1 MSGAAPALFELDGP
15 EEEMDALAGNIRALE
30 QQGIALK
37 SQAVLARSNGALAR
51 VAEALEARGVPVL
64 YLGPLFERPEIR
76 DLLSLLSLLV
86 DASGPGLVRV
96 GDFPEYS
103 IKIGRVSCGAWVCNY
118 VWISVVAVTLK

>member
-15 EEEMDALAGNIRALE
+15 EEEMDALAGNFRALE

-86 DASGPGLVRV
+86 DA
-96 GDFPEYS
+96 
-103 IKIGRVSCGAWVCNY
+103 KIGRAHVELQSLMRTSY
-118 VWISVVAVTLK
+118 AVFCLTKK